1 MIEIKAYI
9 EEDQLK
15 LLVYNTGAG
24 IEESEIPHIFNR
36 FRISNSAEKDTNIQA
51 ASRTGLG
58 LSICKGLVNTLKG
71 TIDVK
76 SEVGKYVKFTVSLP
90 RIKEKFSQCMDKT
103 VKSPI
108 ETNKNEAFDELSK
121 PKILVVD
128 DNNDITWLIAHTLTP
143 EFHIRQASSAKEAL
157 EMIKETTPDLIITD
171 IVMPEMSGLEFTK
184 QIKSESYSRS
194 IPVVIVSAK
203 VTQAEQAEGFK
214 TGADAYLTKP
224 FTPQLLKSVVHRFLI
239 NKREMKNYYQSSE
252 SIYEYSEGKLIH
264 EEDKELMK
272 KVVAVI
278 KENIENES
286 LRPAFIANQLGMN
299 VRSFYQYFKNIS
311 SLSPSDFI
319 KNFRLNYAA
328 TMLLTTKLT
337 VQEIIY
343 KTGMTNKSYFY
354 REFAKKYNKTPR
366 EYRDQEQNVKK
377 K

>member
-1 MIEIKAYI
+1 
-9 EEDQLK
+9 
-15 LLVYNTGAG
+15 
-24 IEESEIPHIFNR
+24 
-36 FRISNSAEKDTNIQA
+36 
-51 ASRTGLG
+51 
-58 LSICKGLVNTLKG
+58 
-71 TIDVK
+71 
-76 SEVGKYVKFTVSLP
+76 
-90 RIKEKFSQCMDKT
+90 
-103 VKSPI
+103 
-108 ETNKNEAFDELSK
+108 
-121 PKILVVD
+121 
-128 DNNDITWLIAHTLTP
+128 
-143 EFHIRQASSAKEAL
+143 
-157 EMIKETTPDLIITD
+157 
-171 IVMPEMSGLEFTK
+171 
-184 QIKSESYSRS
+184 
-194 IPVVIVSAK
+194 
-203 VTQAEQAEGFK
+203 
-214 TGADAYLTKP
+214 
-224 FTPQLLKSVVHRFLI
+224 
-239 NKREMKNYYQSSE
+239 
-252 SIYEYSEGKLIH
+252 
-264 EEDKELMK
+264 MK